1 MAGGALGRSAR
12 TGVALLGGAL
22 VGAALAWGFVRTRA
36 PEGQGPPGPQP
47 GQESGIHSPFA
58 LLAERA
64 GAGVVNVHTSKTVA
78 QPAPFPD
85 APFLPGFRGFFGRPG
100 AEGGPGVTVPSLG
113 SGFVISSDG
122 LVLTNNHVV
131 AGVDRVRVVLSDGTE
146 ADAKVVGQDPK
157 TDLALLR
164 VDRSQGLH
172 PLPLGDSDEILPG
185 DWVVAIGNPFGL
197 DHTVTVG
204 IVSAKGRDIGHGP
217 YDDYIQTDAAM
228 NPGNSGGP
236 LLNMRGEVVG
246 INAAIN
252 PEANTIGFAVPINL
266 AKEILPELRERGRV
280 TRGWL
285 GVGVQP
291 LTPEIAAAL
300 GLESTRGAL
309 VSQVHAGSPAEAAGI
324 RRGDVIVSYRREEI
338 DDLRALPRAVSAT
351 KVGEEV
357 ELELIRDGRRQTVI
371 ARMGELAE
379 AEPEPPPPAAAGGV
393 GRYGLEVQELA
404 PELRARLGLSVG
416 GVVVSGVEPGGTAE
430 RAGLRRGDLILE
442 ADRKPIAGIPDLASV
457 LGSAGEA
464 GTLLLVQRGDA
475 TVFVMLERSRG

>member
-1 MAGGALGRSAR
+1 VAVRILA
-12 TGVALLGGAL
+12 ALLGGAL
-22 VGAALAWGFVRTRA
+22 VGSLLAWGFVRTRS
-36 PEGQGPPGPQP
+36 PEVPALARAAVFPATPPAVPDA
-47 GQESGIHSPFA
+47 EIHSPFA
-58 LLAERA
+58 LLAQHA
-64 GAGVVNVHTSKTVA
+64 APGVVNVHTSRTVA
-78 QPAPFPD
+78 RPTFPDLPFP
-85 APFLPGFRGFFGRPG
+85 PSFRGYFGAP
-100 AEGGPGVTVPSLG
+100 EPEGPGVTVPSLG

-131 AGVDRVRVVLSDGTE
+131 AGVDRVRVVLSDGSESE
-146 ADAKVVGQDPK
+146 AEIVGQDPK

-164 VDRSQGLH
+164 VARTEGLK

-204 IVSAKGRDIGHGP
+204 IVSAKNRDIGHGP
-217 YDDYIQTDAAM
+217 FDDYIQTDAAM

-236 LLNMRGEVVG
+236 LLNMRGEVIG

-252 PEANTIGFAVPINL
+252 PEANTIGFAVPINV

-291 LTPEIAAAL
+291 LTSEIAEAL
-300 GLESTRGAL
+300 GLDSTHGAL
-309 VSQVHAGSPAEAAGI
+309 VSQVNPGSPAEAAGI
-324 RRGDVIVSYRREEI
+324 RRGDVIVAFGHEEI
-338 DDLRALPRAVSAT
+338 GDLRALPRAVSTT

-357 ELELIRDGRRQTVI
+357 ELDLIRDGKRQTVA
-371 ARMGELAE
+371 ARMGEQQPEAE
-379 AEPEPPPPAAAGGV
+379 APHRPAAAAGGV
-393 GRYGLEVQELA
+393 GRYGLEVRELL
-404 PELRARLGLSVG
+404 PEERARRGLRE
-416 GVVVSGVEPGGTAE
+416 GVLVSGVEPGGTAE

-442 ADRKPIAGIPDLASV
+442 ADRNPIAGIPDLASA
-457 LGSAGEA
+457 LGSAGDA